1 MFRVACLAVALSMVA
16 LSAAAQSP
24 RAAGPGAGA
33 GPPVTGTAEYKIV
46 TASERGTYIVL
57 GRDLAKFVAPDANIE
72 LESVPSAGSAE
83 NVKRLRFEPG
93 VKLAIVQSD
102 VYQAFLNQADDGNRE
117 AAELI
122 KPLRLVLPLYQEEVY
137 FIVRADSPYN
147 FIHEIKDARIN
158 VGPVGSGTAL
168 TATTA
173 YSLLFGYT
181 APKITFLSNEEALVK
196 LTSDDG
202 VDVAV
207 VVGGQPMKLL
217 ADIKPEG
224 KQLLKFLRFDSRNGR
239 QVLDTY
245 DLGNVK
251 ASSYPNLLTA
261 DFPTIAVR
269 AYLVTYDFNVQQ
281 SGRYLVRFAKSLC
294 QNFRQLQAEGHP
306 KWKEV
311 TLGLPEL
318 GKGWKYYEPT
328 AREIRACTAEKPL
341 NRLSSPKS
349 CSQQERI
356 LGLCS

>member
-1 MFRVACLAVALSMVA
+1 MNRTSAIAFALVTLVCAADALAQRRDVA
-16 LSAAAQSP
+16 AAAQHTAPS
-24 RAAGPGAGA
+24 AAQ
-33 GPPVTGTAEYKIV
+33 YKIV

-57 GRDLAKFVAPDANIE
+57 GRDLATYVAPAANIE

-102 VYQAFLNQADDGNRE
+102 VYQAFLNQADAGNRD
-117 AAELI
+117 AADLI
-122 KPLRLVLPLYQEEVY
+122 RPLRLVLPLYEEEVY
-137 FIVRADSPYN
+137 FVVRADSPLNYV
-147 FIHEIKDARIN
+147 HDIKDARIN

-173 YSLLFGYT
+173 YGLLFGNSQ
-181 APKITFLSNEEALVK
+181 PKASFMTNEEALLK
-196 LTSDDG
+196 LTTAQD
-202 VDVAV
+202 VDVV
-207 VVGGQPMKLL
+207 VIVGGQPMKLL

-224 KQLLKFLRFDSRNGR
+224 RQLIKFLRFDPSNAR

-245 DLGNVK
+245 DVSTVRQ
-251 ASSYPNLLTA
+251 ASYPNLLTA
-261 DFPTIAVR
+261 DFPTLAVR
-269 AYLVTYDFNVQQ
+269 AYLVTYDYNVQQ
-281 SGRYLVRFAKSLC
+281 SGRYLARFARALCDNWKSL
-294 QNFRQLQAEGHP
+294 QEGGHP

-311 TLGLPEL
+311 TLGLPAL

-328 AREIRACTAEKPL
+328 AREIRACTSEKPMTKV
-341 NRLSSPKS
+341 SAPKS